1 MSVLRPSGACDM
13 EGGTYSKLRL
23 AVVTRLYIN
32 VTHEFWYLENT
43 QAKIHKL
50 QTTPSQ
56 LRVVIG
62 LVLLFFC
69 SQITLGELLVCK
81 RLFPTF
87 HVLTSCCL
95 QRCSLFHRG

>member
-13 EGGTYSKLRL
+13 GGRTYSKLRL
-23 AVVTRLYIN
+23 AVVTRLYMN
-32 VTHEFWYLENT
+32 VTHEFWNLDNT

-62 LVLLFFC
+62 LVLLFTDYLRGVASLQAFVSYLPC
-69 SQITLGELLVCK
+69 FDI
-81 RLFPTF
+81 
-87 HVLTSCCL
+87 VLSSKMFFVSSWL
-95 QRCSLFHRG
+95 N